1 VEGYLGVS
9 SEYMSE
15 FYLETDK
22 KDYSENRT
30 NYKAAGLSKPAQH
43 TKVTVL
49 APKVNQ
55 RSL

>member
-1 VEGYLGVS
+1 
-9 SEYMSE
+9 MSE